1 MLAVGRVS
9 LPWPR
14 VLSGRQSTL
23 LLNIDKMV
31 LYIYTQNGTNYRQLL
46 LNRDKMVLNIDKM
59 LLNIDKMVL
68 NMCYLQAHQRVATG
82 DDQVMLEELDKV
94 NPMS

>member
-59 LLNIDKMVL
+59 VL